1 MVLDM
6 LLSRKIRWSNIRIVA
21 GMAMLSLIL
30 LASSA
35 SADPPPALLKIN
47 GNEQTSGIGNNCW
60 KVENETFSLCTDYA
74 GIITPTEPLL
84 TRSPFMAHL
93 RLPLQEPPEELGYM
107 ARKVTDENEL
117 KSEANGARVWV
128 FEGSEGNWYKLPSER
143 ESDINLSLEP
153 GLYVLNVGTKW
164 KEKGSTTYGFLVQV
178 YDPEAK
184 ITNKVS
190 SGEKVAGF
198 EIFLAI
204 TTLLLV
210 ITIRRNRNK

>member
-6 LLSRKIRWSNIRIVA
+6 LLSKKIRWSNSRIVA
-21 GMAMLSLIL
+21 GMAMMSLIL

-74 GIITPTEPLL
+74 GIITQIEPLL
-84 TRSPFMAHL
+84 TKSPFIANL

-117 KSEANGARVWV
+117 KSEAKGARVWV

-153 GLYVLNVGTKW
+153 GLYVLDVGAEW

-190 SGEKVAGF
+190 SGEKVVGF
-198 EIFLAI
+198 EVILAI
-204 TTLLLV
+204 ATLLLV
-210 ITIRRNRNK
+210 IRFRRNRKK